1 MAGWMFFA
9 QYKPVSY
16 THLSA
21 ASQISDTHGAGI
33 GLSFNLSEGLHLK
46 GAGEGY
52 QGGGKHVQVPWDEAN
67 QKQQDDLYQ
76 KDSLAP
82 VKASGIAEFF
92 LNAFR

>member
-1 MAGWMFFA
+1 MKQAGLSFTH
-9 QYKPVSY
+9 VSGKGC
-16 THLSA
+16 SA

-33 GLSFNLSEGLHLK
+33 GISFNLSEGLHLK
-46 GAGEGY
+46 GAGEDTRWW
-52 QGGGKHVQVPWDEAN
+52 QARSVPWDEAN

>member
-1 MAGWMFFA
+1 MKQSWFLFPHVGG
-9 QYKPVSY
+9 KGCS
-16 THLSA
+16 T
-21 ASQISDTHGAGI
+21 ASKISDTHGAGVGI
-33 GLSFNLSEGLHLK
+33 SFYLTEGLHLK

-52 QGGGKHVQVPWDEAN
+52 QGSGKHVQVPWDEAN

>member
-1 MAGWMFFA
+1 M
-9 QYKPVSY
+9 P
-16 THLSA
+16 L
-21 ASQISDTHGAGI
+21 QISDTHGAGI
-33 GLSFNLSEGLHLK
+33 GISFNLSKVCTWK

-52 QGGGKHVQVPWDEAN
+52 QGGGRHVQVPWDEAN

-92 LNAFR
+92 P

>member
-1 MAGWMFFA
+1 MAFFHA
-9 QYKPVSY
+9 CKRKERQHRSVCIKSGK
-16 THLSA
+16 
-21 ASQISDTHGAGI
+21 HGAGI
-33 GLSFNLSEGLHLK
+33 GISFNLSEGLHLK

>member
-1 MAGWMFFA
+1 MKQAGLSFTH
-9 QYKPVSY
+9 VSGKSG
-16 THLSA
+16 SA

-33 GLSFNLSEGLHLK
+33 GISFNLSEGLHLK

-76 KDSLAP
+76 KDSLAS